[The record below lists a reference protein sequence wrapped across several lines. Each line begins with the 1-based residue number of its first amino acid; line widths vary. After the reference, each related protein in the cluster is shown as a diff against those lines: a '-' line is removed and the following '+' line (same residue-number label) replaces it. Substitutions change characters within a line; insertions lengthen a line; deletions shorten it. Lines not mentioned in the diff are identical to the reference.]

1 MQRFAVNEYPF
12 DIIDTGVF
20 RDSPVAR
27 VFATGDAIRRRLA
40 DTDCSIDF
48 PMLHDLRIEGVT
60 DYLASPLVFTDGE
73 IQLATWTTRQPG
85 GFTDSQMAGLG
96 SIIAPLARVAEI
108 HALRRTAGSLLNT
121 CVGPHAGERILAG
134 QIRRGYTEAI
144 HAAIWLS
151 DMRGFTALADRL
163 PSQTLINLL
172 NRYFDCQVPTQPR
185 WRNP

>member
-96 SIIAPLARVAEI
+96 SIIAPLARVAQI
-108 HALRRTAGSLLNT
+108 HALRRTAGNLLNT
-121 CVGPHAGERILAG
+121 YVGPHAGNASWPAKFDAVIP
-134 QIRRGYTEAI
+134 RR
-144 HAAIWLS
+144 
-151 DMRGFTALADRL
+151 FTLRSGSRTCVG
-163 PSQTLINLL
+163 SQ
-172 NRYFDCQVPTQPR
+172 R
-185 WRNP
+185 WPIVCRRRH